1 MLSIDTNLLFY
12 AFATDKPEHLG
23 TKAWLDELHE
33 NSDIV
38 ISELVLVEFYRL
50 LRNPTVHRNPKSPA
64 AATAVIQRYRA
75 HPRWRIVGFPRDDQ
89 TLHEDLWRIAARPG
103 FAYRRIYDA
112 RLALSL
118 RAHGV
123 TRFATRNVADFHDLG
138 FREVFDPL
146 AATS

>member
-1 MLSIDTNLLFY
+1 MLSLDTNLLFY
-12 AFATDKPEHLG
+12 AYATGRPEHAAA
-23 TKAWLDELHE
+23 KAWLDELSLA
-33 NSDIV
+33 NDVV
-38 ISELVLVEFYRL
+38 ISEFVLVEFYRL
-50 LRNPTVHRNPKSPA
+50 LRLPALSRHPKSPA

-89 TLHEDLWRIAARPG
+89 ALHEDLWRIAARPG
-103 FAYRRIYDA
+103 FAYCRIYDA

-118 RAHGV
+118 QAHGV
-123 TRFATRNVADFHDLG
+123 TRFATRHVADFHDLG